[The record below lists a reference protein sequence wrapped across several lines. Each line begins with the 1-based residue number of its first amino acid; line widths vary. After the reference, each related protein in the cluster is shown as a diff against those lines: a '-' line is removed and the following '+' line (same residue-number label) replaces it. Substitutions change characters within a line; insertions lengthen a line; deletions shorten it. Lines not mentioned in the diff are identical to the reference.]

1 MPSVAQFLGWI
12 FLGCAVGI
20 IIPIGILFLECLT
33 ALLPDSLPEPVGS
46 SILQGSRPSLDIL
59 IPAYNE
65 GEGMIPTLQTIQA
78 QLYPGD
84 RLIVVADNCDD
95 DTAAIARTQGA
106 IVLERHD
113 LLRRGKGYA
122 LNYGLQEMAKAPPE
136 AVIIF
141 DADCTV
147 HPGTIDQLAYQTI
160 AFHRP
165 IQALYLLYP
174 PHHPPKPK
182 DAISAFAF
190 TVKNWVRP
198 QGLARLGLP
207 CLLTGNGMAF
217 PWAIIENAFLDRG
230 NLVEDMQLA
239 IDLAI
244 SGHLPKF
251 TSQSKVTG
259 FLPSDG
265 RAAQSQRTRWEHGHL
280 KTLQKQVWVLLK
292 AALRQRRLEI
302 AAIALDLSIPPLA
315 LLVMVWAG
323 LLILSVLT
331 GLLGNFW
338 LPTVVLGTG
347 GGLLMAS
354 ILVAWYRFCRD
365 MVSFRQLL
373 AVPLYLV
380 WKIPLYLQF
389 LIRPQSEW
397 IRTQR
402 DSSDV
407 APSSHL

>member
-1 MPSVAQFLGWI
+1 MTLPSVVQVFNGIL
-12 FLGCAVGI
+12 LGCAVGI
-20 IIPIGILFLECLT
+20 SIPIGVLFLECIA
-33 ALLPDSLPEPVGS
+33 ALFSGSNDSFPRNHG
-46 SILQGSRPSLDIL
+46 RPSLDVV

-95 DTAAIARTQGA
+95 DTAAVARTQGA

-113 LLRRGKGYA
+113 PLQRGKGYA
-122 LNYGLQEMAKAPPE
+122 LNYGLQELAEHPPE

-141 DADCTV
+141 DADATV
-147 HPGTIDQLAYQTI
+147 HPGTIDHLARQTI
-160 AFHRP
+160 ALHRP

-174 PHHPPKPK
+174 PHNPPKPK
-182 DAISAFAF
+182 DAISALAF

-198 QGLARLGLP
+198 QGLARLGFP

-217 PWAIIENAFLDRG
+217 PWDIIADAFLDRG

-244 SGHLPKF
+244 SGHLPMF
-251 TSQSKVTG
+251 TPQGKVTG
-259 FLPSDG
+259 FLPSEG

-292 AALRQRRLEI
+292 ESLRQRRLEL

-323 LLILSVLT
+323 CWVLSVSAGWL
-331 GLLGNFW
+331 NHFW
-338 LPTVVLGTG
+338 LPTLILGAA
-347 GGLLMAS
+347 GGLLMVS
-354 ILVAWYRFCRD
+354 VLTAWYQFCREI
-365 MVSFRQLL
+365 VSFRQLL
-373 AVPLYLV
+373 AIPIYLV
-380 WKIPLYLQF
+380 WKIPLYVKF
-389 LIRPQSEW
+389 LVRPQSEW
-397 IRTQR
+397 VRTQR
-402 DSSDV
+402 DTKEVARSSR
-407 APSSHL
+407 S